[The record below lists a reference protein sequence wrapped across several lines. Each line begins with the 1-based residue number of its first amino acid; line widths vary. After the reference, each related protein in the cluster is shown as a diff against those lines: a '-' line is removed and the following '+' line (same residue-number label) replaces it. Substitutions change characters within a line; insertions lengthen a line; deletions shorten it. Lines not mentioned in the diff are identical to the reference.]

1 MKVDVEVGK
10 ELLLHANSR
19 ITLEFYEQAVTDAE
33 REAQELALKRFLG
46 STLLQHPPAPSS
58 TQIEAKK
65 AMIAMLEFEVYMV
78 GTTGFEPA
86 TSSVSRKRSNQLSYA
101 PIRDIC

>member
-46 STLLQHPPAPSS
+46 STLLQHPPAP
-58 TQIEAKK
+58 K
-65 AMIAMLEFEVYMV
+65 
-78 GTTGFEPA
+78 
-86 TSSVSRKRSNQLSYA
+86 SRPRR
-101 PIRDIC
+101 P